1 MLIYKILRDPIVH
14 FLVAGG
20 VLYALASLLR
30 GESLTPADDKLITV
44 DRDSLLTY
52 MQYQSN
58 VFDPGTFETA
68 LNNMDAAALQQL
80 VDGYVR
86 EEVLFRESAA
96 LGLDRSDYIIRQRM
110 VDKMRFLLGD
120 VASADSVP
128 TDAAL
133 QQWLDQNAELYRIAP
148 SATFTH
154 VFVDASGAE
163 MQQAQQRAAALLRE
177 LNDNQVGWHD
187 SAGQGDRFPFLRNYA
202 ERTLQFISGHFG
214 NGFVQ
219 NLQLLQPDSARWQGP
234 VESAYGYHL
243 VLLTTLMPGREPAL
257 ADVRTD
263 LMRDLVQAR
272 SEERLAQL
280 VETVRAQY
288 QVDVAPLQS
297 IGD

>member
-20 VLYALASLLR
+20 VLYSLASLMR
-30 GESLTPADDKLITV
+30 GEPLVPTDDKLITV

-52 MQYQSN
+52 IQYQSN
-58 VFDPGTFETA
+58 AFDPGAFETA
-68 LNNMDAAALQQL
+68 LDNMDAAALQQL

-86 EEVLFRESAA
+86 EEVLFREAAA

-120 VASADSVP
+120 VAGADSVP
-128 TDAAL
+128 TDAEL
-133 QQWLDQNAELYRIAP
+133 QQWLDQNAELYHIAP

-154 VFVDASGAE
+154 VFVDASGAD
-163 MQQAQQRAAALLRE
+163 MQQARQKAVALLPE
-177 LNDNQVGWHD
+177 LNDNQIGLHD

-214 NGFVQ
+214 IGFVQ
-219 NLQLLQPDSARWQGP
+219 SLQQLQPDPARWQGP
-234 VESAYGYHL
+234 LESAYGYHL
-243 VLLTTLMPGREPAL
+243 VLLTTLMPGRDPAL
-257 ADVRTD
+257 VDVRTD
-263 LMRDLVQAR
+263 VMRDLIQAR

-280 VETVRAQY
+280 VEIVRAQY